1 MDRWISTKQPRGQ
14 GYVFESHALWLQSD
28 ANPNSVTGST
38 GADSPESWHRSH
50 ESAPARFA
58 CSGRVCVCVCVIRA
72 DRQLTSGRSYTAPTE
87 ATFNTSS
94 LLYIYGNAIGCMCY
108 IIIHQDRYWQEHRGN
123 IYPLKYTR
131 PVSWKKIILTVSI
144 KMTWRYSTS
153 SVSKNFFLN

>member
-1 MDRWISTKQPRGQ
+1 MSLRVMLSGCSQMPIQTVWREAQ
-14 GYVFESHALWLQSD
+14 GPIHPSHD
-28 ANPNSVTGST
+28 TGVMSQRQL
-38 GADSPESWHRSH
+38 GL
-50 ESAPARFA
+50 PAVV
-58 CSGRVCVCVCVIRA
+58 VCVCVCVIRA